1 MFSRIM
7 FVLFAA
13 AVLLALINWE
23 RMWAFIRP
31 MV

>member
-23 RMWAFIRP
+23 RMWAIIRP

>member
-13 AVLLALINWE
+13 AVILVLINWE
-23 RMWAFIRP
+23 RIWEILRP
-31 MV
+31 LV

>member
-23 RMWAFIRP
+23 RIWAFIRP